1 MTTEILYELRV
12 LSGEQRGA
20 SSVIQ
25 PGQTLRIGQ
34 DWSNEVVLQ
43 QAEGTAM
50 LSFSSTGTL
59 LLQVRQG
66 GGAVAETALES
77 GSRAELGLYEPFT
90 VGGIRLAVGQLGAS
104 QWAPLFASAPQ
115 GERAASAGPLESE
128 SALSGARDANPHV
141 GTGQGASHASGAA
154 TQSGPAATALAPA
167 NPLQRWRSRLL
178 LSGTALIGVSVCTI
192 TLAWAMGPSTLS
204 PQEQAVN
211 IRQTL
216 SHLGMAA
223 LNVESRNGQLFVT
236 GHLESQAERTRL
248 EKALADRSPARLSV
262 WVNEQVAASVAEVYR
277 LNGIAAQVQATGAGV
292 VRVQTA
298 VSDVRQLEH
307 VQALAR
313 RDVPGLQQ
321 LAAIN
326 EVPPAPPPVA
336 SAIHD
341 PGKRVAAIV
350 PGEPAYLVT
359 ADGTRYFEGAMLPSG
374 HRIVAI
380 LPDKVQMER
389 EGVASVLSF

>member
-1 MTTEILYELRV
+1 MSTETLYELRV

-34 DWSNEVVLQ
+34 DWINEVVLQ
-43 QAEGTAM
+43 KAEGVAV
-50 LSFSSTGTL
+50 LSFSPTGIL
-59 LLQVRQG
+59 VLQVQQG
-66 GGAVAETALES
+66 GCAVAHRTLEA
-77 GSRAELGLYEPFT
+77 GARAELGLYEPFT
-90 VGGIRLAVGQLGAS
+90 VGGIRLAVGQLGAQ
-104 QWAPLFASAPQ
+104 QWAPLFTDAAPDGGATSATPHAQESAPASEAASEARSHAGMGASASQ
-115 GERAASAGPLESE
+115 AS
-128 SALSGARDANPHV
+128 SA
-141 GTGQGASHASGAA
+141 AA
-154 TQSGPAATALAPA
+154 TPAKDPAAMAAGQTS
-167 NPLQRWRSRLL
+167 PLQRWRSRLML
-178 LSGTALIGVSVCTI
+178 GGTALVGVSVCTL

-204 PQEQAVN
+204 PQEHAAN

-216 SHLGMAA
+216 SHLGMPT
-223 LNVESRNGQLFVT
+223 LNVESRSGQLYVT
-236 GHLESQAERTRL
+236 GTGRPRL
-248 EKALADRSPARLSV
+248 ERPDRLSV

-277 LNGIAAQVQATGAGV
+277 LNGIAAQVEAAGAGV
-292 VRVQTA
+292 VRVRTA
-298 VSDVRQLEH
+298 VSDTRQLEH

-321 LAAIN
+321 LAAVN
-326 EVPPAPPPVA
+326 EAPPTPPPAA

-359 ADGTRYFEGAMLPSG
+359 VDGTRYFEGAMLPSG

-380 LPDKVQMER
+380 LSDKVQMER

>member
-1 MTTEILYELRV
+1 MTTETLYELRV

-25 PGQTLRIGQ
+25 PGQTLRIGRE
-34 DWSNEVVLQ
+34 WSNEVVLQ
-43 QAEGTAM
+43 QAEGSAV
-50 LSFSSTGTL
+50 LSFSPTGTL
-59 LLQVRQG
+59 LLQVGLG
-66 GGAVAETALES
+66 GGEVPETGREP
-77 GSRAELGLYEPFT
+77 GSRTELGLYESFT
-90 VGGIRLAVGQLGAS
+90 VGGVSLAVGQLGAS
-104 QWAPLFASAPQ
+104 QWAPLFARAPQ
-115 GERAASAGPLESE
+115 EERAVSGATVESE
-128 SALSGARDANPHV
+128 PALQDECNANTCA
-141 GTGQGASHASGAA
+141 GTVQGRERTSSTA
-154 TQSGPAATALAPA
+154 TNSGPAAAAAA

-178 LSGTALIGVSVCTI
+178 LGGTALVGVSVCTI

-211 IRQTL
+211 LRQTL

-223 LNVESRNGQLFVT
+223 LNVESRDGQLFVT

-248 EKALADRSPARLSV
+248 EKALADRSPARLAV
-262 WVNEQVAASVAEVYR
+262 WVNEQVAANVAEVYR

-298 VSDVRQLEH
+298 VSDVQQLEH
-307 VQALAR
+307 VQTLAR

-321 LAAIN
+321 LVAVN
-326 EVPPAPPPVA
+326 EALPAAPP
-336 SAIHD
+336 STSTIHD

-374 HRIVAI
+374 HRIMAI

>member
-1 MTTEILYELRV
+1 MTMETLYELRV

-20 SSVIQ
+20 SSVVQ
-25 PGQTLRIGQ
+25 PGQTLRIGR
-34 DWSNEVVLQ
+34 DWTNEVVLQ
-43 QAEGTAM
+43 QADGTAT
-50 LSFSSTGTL
+50 LSFSHAGTL
-59 LLQVRQG
+59 LLQIGQG
-66 GGAVAETALES
+66 GGAVSETALES
-77 GSRAELGLYEPFT
+77 GSRAELELYEPFT
-90 VGGIRLAVGQLGAS
+90 VGGVRLAVGRLGAS
-104 QWAPLFASAPQ
+104 QWAPLFASTPQ
-115 GERAASAGPLESE
+115 EVRASSASSAESE
-128 SALSGARDANPHV
+128 SASQGARAADPHA
-141 GTGQGASHASGAA
+141 GTGHGASHAAGAA
-154 TQSGPAATALAPA
+154 ARSGPVAAAAAPA
-167 NPLQRWRSRLL
+167 NSLQRWRSRLL
-178 LSGTALIGVSVCTI
+178 LGGTALIGVSVCTI

-204 PQEQAVN
+204 PQEQAVS

-216 SHLGMAA
+216 THLGMAA

-277 LNGIAAQVQATGAGV
+277 LNGIAAQVQAAGAGV

-321 LAAIN
+321 LVAVN
-326 EVPPAPPPVA
+326 EPPPAAPPAAPA
-336 SAIHD
+336 SHD

-380 LPDKVQMER
+380 LTDKVQMER

>member
-1 MTTEILYELRV
+1 MTMETLYELRV

-20 SSVIQ
+20 SSVVQ
-25 PGQTLRIGQ
+25 PGQTLRIGR
-34 DWSNEVVLQ
+34 DWTNEVVLQ
-43 QAEGTAM
+43 QADGTAT
-50 LSFSSTGTL
+50 LSFSHAGTL
-59 LLQVRQG
+59 LLQIGQG
-66 GGAVAETALES
+66 GGAVSETALES
-77 GSRAELGLYEPFT
+77 GSRAELELYEPFT
-90 VGGIRLAVGQLGAS
+90 VGGVRLAVGRLGAS
-104 QWAPLFASAPQ
+104 QWAPLFASTPQ
-115 GERAASAGPLESE
+115 EARASSAASAESE
-128 SALSGARDANPHV
+128 SASQGAGAADPHA
-141 GTGQGASHASGAA
+141 GTGHGASHASGAA
-154 TQSGPAATALAPA
+154 AQSGPVAAAAAPP
-167 NPLQRWRSRLL
+167 NSLQRWRSRLL
-178 LSGTALIGVSVCTI
+178 LGGTALIGVSVCTI

-204 PQEQAVN
+204 PQEQAVS

-216 SHLGMAA
+216 THLGMAA

-277 LNGIAAQVQATGAGV
+277 LNGIAAQVQAAGAGV

-321 LAAIN
+321 LVAVN
-326 EVPPAPPPVA
+326 EPPPAAPPAAPA
-336 SAIHD
+336 SHD

-380 LPDKVQMER
+380 LTDKVQMER

>member
-141 GTGQGASHASGAA
+141 GTGQGASHVSGAA

-167 NPLQRWRSRLL
+167 KSFCKAPLLVWSGKQNIAMATPSRHNVQRYRWRKESPRWTPI
-178 LSGTALIGVSVCTI
+178 SKPRWTAQ
-192 TLAWAMGPSTLS
+192 P
-204 PQEQAVN
+204 P
-211 IRQTL
+211 
-216 SHLGMAA
+216 
-223 LNVESRNGQLFVT
+223 GQSL
-236 GHLESQAERTRL
+236 
-248 EKALADRSPARLSV
+248 
-262 WVNEQVAASVAEVYR
+262 WY
-277 LNGIAAQVQATGAGV
+277 
-292 VRVQTA
+292 
-298 VSDVRQLEH
+298 
-307 VQALAR
+307 
-313 RDVPGLQQ
+313 
-321 LAAIN
+321 
-326 EVPPAPPPVA
+326 
-336 SAIHD
+336 
-341 PGKRVAAIV
+341 
-350 PGEPAYLVT
+350 
-359 ADGTRYFEGAMLPSG
+359 
-374 HRIVAI
+374 
-380 LPDKVQMER
+380 
-389 EGVASVLSF
+389 

>member
-1 MTTEILYELRV
+1 MNTEPLYELRV

-20 SSVIQ
+20 SSVMQ

-34 DWSNEVVLQ
+34 DWSSEVVLQ
-43 QAEGTAM
+43 QAQGSAVLAFSAEGG
-50 LSFSSTGTL
+50 LV
-59 LLQVRQG
+59 LQAEQG
-66 GGAVAETALES
+66 DCTVAEHALLPG
-77 GSRAELGLYEPFT
+77 GSDSLDLYIPFS
-90 VGGIRLAVGQLGAS
+90 VGGVRMAVGKMGAS
-104 QWAPLFASAPQ
+104 QWAGLFDGNVVPQSEPMAHGDSAHAEDALP
-115 GERAASAGPLESE
+115 SE
-128 SALSGARDANPHV
+128 
-141 GTGQGASHASGAA
+141 
-154 TQSGPAATALAPA
+154 AATATPSGDKVAPL
-167 NPLQRWRSRLL
+167 PRRSWTSRLML
-178 LSGTALIGVSVCTI
+178 AGTALVGVSVCTL

-216 SHLGMAA
+216 SHLGLTA

-277 LNGIAAQVQATGAGV
+277 LNGVAAEVRATGPGV

-298 VSDVRQLEH
+298 ISDSKLLEH
-307 VQALAR
+307 VQSAAR
-313 RDVPGLQQ
+313 RDVPGLKQ
-321 LAAIN
+321 LVAAN
-326 EVPPAPPPVA
+326 EAPPVPPPAA
-336 SAIHD
+336 SAIND

-359 ADGTRYFEGAMLPSG
+359 VDGTRYFEGAMLPSG
-374 HRIVAI
+374 HRIVSI

-389 EGVASVLSF
+389 DGVGSVLAF